1 MPAFNELKWKAKEL
15 FIPYCPHHS
24 ESKGRMDWFHEN
36 CGISSLNVSVEQLD
50 AAGPPT
56 VHCFPGRTHL
66 LIGRDERNDLRLDD
80 ASVSK
85 RHCYLQA
92 VAGRIFCVDL
102 ASRTG
107 LRWPSGPRPLGW
119 LEWDEPLRIG
129 ETVIRIA
136 RPTRAEGVDA
146 FPSDED
152 LTVLRPGPT
161 AVFDV
166 IKGTNTPA
174 RWQMNHLLALV
185 GGAAQCKVR
194 LGDARVSRF
203 HCALVRGPLG
213 ASVVDL
219 LSRGGTQV
227 NGRLAAQARLADG
240 DLLEVGPYVM
250 RIRYQSAS
258 RRRTMLAAPA
268 VRAIVAAPPA
278 LPPALL
284 NNDLLPPLFNEFQQM
299 QQQMMDQFQQT
310 LLMMAEM
317 FSTLHKEQSA
327 LVREELEH
335 LRRLTSELNALQAE
349 KTRQPAAVTP
359 PALIANGQA
368 AGNPPTG
375 AAPKVERTAEAEP
388 APPADIHDLLT
399 RRIDALQ
406 AERQGRWQKLLKAVM
421 GN

>member
-1 MPAFNELKWKAKEL
+1 
-15 FIPYCPHHS
+15 
-24 ESKGRMDWFHEN
+24 MDWFHEN
-36 CGISSLNVSVEQLD
+36 CGVSSLEASVDQQG
-50 AAGPPT
+50 AGAPA

-92 VAGRIFCVDL
+92 VAGRIFCMDL

-107 LRWPSGPRPLGW
+107 LCWPHGRQPMGW

-129 ETVIRIA
+129 QAVIRVA
-136 RPTRAEGVDA
+136 RPPKAAGVGV
-146 FPSDED
+146 FPSEED

-166 IKGTNTPA
+166 IKGSNKPV
-174 RWQMNHLLALV
+174 RWQMNRLLALV
-185 GGAAQCKVR
+185 GGAAPCKVR
-194 LGDARVSRF
+194 LHDARVSRF

-227 NGRLAAQARLADG
+227 NGRPVAQTRLEDG

-258 RRRTMLAAPA
+258 RRRTMLAAPD
-268 VRAIVAAPPA
+268 VRALVTATPA

-284 NNDLLPPLFNEFQQM
+284 DKDLLPPLFNEFQQM
-299 QQQMMDQFQQT
+299 QQQMMGQFQQT

-349 KTRQPAAVTP
+349 KARQPAAVAP
-359 PALIANGQA
+359 PALITNGQA
-368 AGNPPTG
+368 AENPPTG
-375 AAPKVERTAEAEP
+375 DAPKVERTTEAGP
-388 APPADIHDLLT
+388 APPVDIHDLLT

-406 AERQGRWQKLLKAVM
+406 AERQGRWQKLLQAVM
-421 GN
+421 GR